1 MTQLTLEEIK
11 ATELN
16 ILLEFQKFCKAN
28 NLTFYLSG
36 GTLLGAIRHHGFI
49 PWDDDIDV
57 CMPRP
62 DYNQMQKLLN
72 TNGQLPPYLDFICYE
87 NGKLSYPITK
97 IVDTHT
103 RCDNEFS
110 TAGDSQGLWIDIFPI
125 DGLPSSIKDT
135 AKLYKKTGHL
145 REILALS
152 VAKKGEGKTAA
163 RKLLKYIAIPV
174 AKMIG
179 SKRCADRIIQIA
191 TSRPYNNSD
200 YVGCVV
206 WGLNEMGE
214 RMKRTEF
221 EISTDVSFE
230 GHIFQTMSCWDSYL
244 TNSYGDYMTLPPE
257 SQRKTHDMIV
267 WRIED

>member
-1 MTQLTLEEIK
+1 MTQLTLDEIK

-57 CMPRP
+57 CMSRP
-62 DYNQMQKLLN
+62 DYNQMQRLLN
-72 TNGQLPPYLDFICYE
+72 KGGFLPPYLDFICYE

-97 IVDTHT
+97 IVDTRT

-110 TAGDSQGLWIDIFPI
+110 LVGDSQGLWIDIFPV
-125 DGLPSSIKDT
+125 DGLPVSEQDT

-152 VAKKGEGKTAA
+152 VAKKGEGKTAF
-163 RKLLKYIAIPV
+163 RRLFKYIAIPA

-179 SKRCADRIIQIA
+179 SKYCADRIIQLA
-191 TSRPYNNSD
+191 TARPYRYSE

-206 WGLNEMGE
+206 WGLNGMGE
-214 RMKRTEF
+214 RMKRSEF
-221 EISTDVSFE
+221 EIPADVTFE
-230 GHIFQTMSCWDSYL
+230 RHTFQTMSCWDSYL
-244 TNSYGDYMTLPPE
+244 TNSYGDYMTPPPE
-257 SQRKTHDMIV
+257 SQQKTHDMIV
-267 WRIED
+267 WRTEE